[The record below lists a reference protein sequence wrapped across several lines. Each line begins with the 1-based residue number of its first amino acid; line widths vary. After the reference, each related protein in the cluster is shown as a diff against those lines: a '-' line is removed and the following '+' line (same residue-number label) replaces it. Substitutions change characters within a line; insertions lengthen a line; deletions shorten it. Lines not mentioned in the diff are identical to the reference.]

1 MELKRISE
9 DDLVCLLHL
18 EEENLHLFFSPET
31 GASYLTLTSISLTV
45 QDSSNHNLH
54 TSCSIEAHCFS
65 SSLLRTRKT
74 DYTFFIKANSFLL
87 VHIS

>member
-18 EEENLHLFFSPET
+18 EEENLHLFCSPET

-45 QDSSNHNLH
+45 EKILLIITYIPLAPLKHTASLH
-54 TSCSIEAHCFS
+54 LCYGQG
-65 SSLLRTRKT
+65 K
-74 DYTFFIKANSFLL
+74 
-87 VHIS
+87 